1 MSELRKVGENG
12 NGEFKSVLKWI
23 MNLFSSWTTTEWD
36 MKRKM
41 IFKLKYTYF
50 YRSSVESRTFHL
62 SRFHLQ
68 TNFIKF
74 HINEDIRANA
84 VENIFLVA
92 IESLLKKCR
101 SRNHQITF
109 IFTISHIPRC
119 FHSICIIRTFPLP
132 RHFNFDISI
141 QFTSNIRLSW
151 GTEAVISAG
160 SYRIIISIY
169 SDRCQKNC
177 ECEEMKNFFFSTRS

>member
-1 MSELRKVGENG
+1 MNY
-12 NGEFKSVLKWI
+12 EFIFI
-23 MNLFSSWTTTEWD
+23 MNNHRMRYEEKND
-36 MKRKM
+36 
-41 IFKLKYTYF
+41 IQAEIYF

-74 HINEDIRANA
+74 HINEDIRTNA
-84 VENIFLVA
+84 VENIFVVA

-109 IFTISHIPRC
+109 IFTIRHIPRC

-177 ECEEMKNFFFSTRS
+177 ECEEMKNFLFQLVHKWCWKLKVFNE